1 MKKYVAGFIGAGN
14 MGGALLECVIKK
26 IGNDKVVL
34 SCSTEQSSIK
44 AAEKYKCD
52 WANAENVVKNSD
64 FVFVGIKP
72 QNAKQVLEP
81 LAEIFSTEK
90 ECVVVSMLAG
100 KSIEY
105 ISQLCSTDKIIRI
118 MPNTPVSVGCGTT
131 LVSYSKA
138 VTEKELD
145 DFLSLISMSG
155 KTDVIPESLI
165 DAGCALSG
173 CGPAFVYMFIEAL
186 SDGAVKCGLPREKA
200 LTYAAQTL
208 LGASQ
213 LMLQT
218 ESHPAQLKDAVC
230 SPGGSTVAGVASLEN
245 NGFRCAAIEAVVAA
259 FERTRELGNS

>member
-14 MGGALLECVIKK
+14 MGGALLECVIQK

-44 AAEKYKCD
+44 AAHKYKCD
-52 WANAENVVKNSD
+52 WETPENIVKNSD
-64 FVFVGIKP
+64 FVFIGVKP

-81 LAEIFSTEK
+81 LAESFSTEK
-90 ECVVVSMLAG
+90 DCVVVSMLAG
-100 KSIEY
+100 KSIEQ
-105 ISQLCSTDKIIRI
+105 ISKLCSTDKVIRI
-118 MPNTPVSVGCGTT
+118 MPNTPVSVGCGIT
-131 LVSYSKA
+131 LVSRSDA
-138 VTEKELD
+138 ITEKELA
-145 DFLSLISMSG
+145 DFLSVISISG

-200 LTYAAQTL
+200 LEYAAQTL
-208 LGASQ
+208 YGASA
-213 LMLQT
+213 LMLKTQK
-218 ESHPAQLKDAVC
+218 HPAQLKDAVC

-245 NGFRCAAIEAVVAA
+245 NGFRCAAIEAVAA
-259 FERTRELGNS
+259 AYKRTCELGNS